1 MMPMTWYM
9 HESKY
14 FSAHW
19 VLGKQLWCHSR
30 ASCFASF
37 IHSFFLLSILL
48 CVLCTEDTAGKIE
61 NDPPHRANAD
71 KAKNKSMQIS
81 RFNNSRR

>member
-1 MMPMTWYM
+1 MPMTWYM

-37 IHSFFLLSILL
+37 IHSFFF
-48 CVLCTEDTAGKIE
+48 IE
-61 NDPPHRANAD
+61 HFTMC
-71 KAKNKSMQIS
+71 SLHGGYS
-81 RFNNSRR
+81 R